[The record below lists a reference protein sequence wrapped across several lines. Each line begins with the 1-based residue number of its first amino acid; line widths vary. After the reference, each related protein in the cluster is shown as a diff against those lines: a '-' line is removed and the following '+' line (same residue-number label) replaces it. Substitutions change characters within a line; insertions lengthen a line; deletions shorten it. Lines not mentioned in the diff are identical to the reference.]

1 MKPRLAVVFLKE
13 IRDALRD
20 RRTALMILVASVL
33 TGPVTLILVA
43 SFVSGLEERASTL
56 RVRIA
61 GAENAP
67 ALVNF
72 LERADVEIE
81 KAPSDYLARVKEGA
95 LDAVIV
101 VPEDFHER
109 WLAHEEA
116 RVELVHD
123 DSRTESGP
131 ATRQAERLLAA
142 FNRETAYLR
151 LMARGV
157 SPSLNES
164 TKVERV
170 NTATPRQRGAVL
182 LFLIPMFGIL
192 APLLGGMTVAIDS
205 TAGERERGSLEPL
218 LANPVPAR
226 VFAIGKWLASWAS
239 ATAVVTLTMAGFLA
253 AATRNIGVLL
263 WMLVMWEWLRCH
275 GWRITR
281 IHRAESWRG
290 LWSGIKSDWVDVVVL
305 AAIPLGLLLY
315 MGFLQT
321 NFSRP
326 TAFIEVQAAWGRQN
340 IGPVGVVM
348 RELKALSAL
357 TLNNSN
363 LSRLLNLVPFLGVLI
378 MTPFI
383 WRRLGEGYAIY
394 VLVLLL
400 VPAASALQSMIRYVL
415 PMFPVFILLG
425 WWGRSTLV
433 DRALLTTFAVLLG
446 ALTAIYVNWVFVA

>member
-1 MKPRLAVVFLKE
+1 MRSRLAVVFLKE

-33 TGPVTLILVA
+33 TGPVTLVLVA

-61 GAENAP
+61 GAGHAP

-81 KAPSDYLARVKEGA
+81 KAPEDYLAQVKEGT

-116 RVELVHD
+116 RLELVHD

-157 SPSLNES
+157 SPSLNQS

-218 LANPVPAR
+218 LANPVPSW
-226 VFAIGKWLASWAS
+226 VFAVGKWLAAWAS
-239 ATAVVTLTMAGFLA
+239 ATAVVVLTMAGFLA
-253 AATRNIGVLL
+253 AARLYAERKLPSLLSFGVP
-263 WMLVMWEWLRCH
+263 E
-275 GWRITR
+275 
-281 IHRAESWRG
+281 
-290 LWSGIKSDWVDVVVL
+290 L
-305 AAIPLGLLLY
+305 AAFLAVIVPLAAFTSALQLLISTY
-315 MGFLQT
+315 GRSYREAQT
-321 NFSRP
+321 YVSYLATVASFVP
-326 TAFIEVQAAWGRQN
+326 L
-340 IGPVGVVM
+340 VVM
-348 RELKALSAL
+348 FSGAKEQAWQLAVPVLGQLMALQRVLRGDGLSSAD
-357 TLNNSN
+357 
-363 LSRLLNLVPFLGVLI
+363 
-378 MTPFI
+378 
-383 WRRLGEGYAIY
+383 A
-394 VLVLLL
+394 L
-400 VPAASALQSMIRYVL
+400 VPAAVALVL
-415 PMFPVFILLG
+415 AALAVAAVARLLRDERIVF
-425 WWGRSTLV
+425 GR
-433 DRALLTTFAVLLG
+433 A
-446 ALTAIYVNWVFVA
+446 